1 MHTQFRQAALYIN
14 RALENLKLSKFLEA
28 LSCFVAAYTRDQQL
42 PDQLRLTPLYYRF
55 FVLAVYVRKST
66 NTHTQTQTHTAHYA
80 QRIAPFG
87 GGSYANTDG
96 TDTEE
101 RAAAVYGPLL
111 QRLREAKAIADP
123 LGLLYSPYA
132 LPQKVVEL
140 QMNAKTDGDVDPAA
154 LRLYLVPK
162 PQPSASPP

>member
-1 MHTQFRQAALYIN
+1 MHLGGKIAEVEEDASAFRHRACPLEMHIIWSWPSGDAEFAAQAA
-14 RALENLKLSKFLEA
+14 R
-28 LSCFVAAYTRDQQL
+28 CAADYGKVTHL
-42 PDQLRLTPLYYRF
+42 HT
-55 FVLAVYVRKST
+55 ST
-66 NTHTQTQTHTAHYA
+66 NTHTKTHTHTAHYA
-80 QRIAPFG
+80 QRIAPYG

-154 LRLYLVPK
+154 LRLYMVPK